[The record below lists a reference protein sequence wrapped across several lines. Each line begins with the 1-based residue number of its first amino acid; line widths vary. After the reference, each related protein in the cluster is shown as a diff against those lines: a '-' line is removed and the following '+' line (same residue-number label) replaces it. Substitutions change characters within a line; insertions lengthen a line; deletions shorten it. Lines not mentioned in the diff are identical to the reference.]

1 MGAELSVHIA
11 SMKFPDAKEPENLIE
26 DLQLE
31 VSPDKIVSLL
41 GRSGVGKTTLL
52 RMIAGLERRF
62 RGEIKLNGEKILK
75 PGRNVQM
82 VFQDYRL
89 LPWKTVYENIEF
101 AVKNGNGAKDKDQIE
116 RWIDIVGLKHRK
128 DAWIKNLSG
137 GEEGRVAFARAFAD
151 QPKVLLLDEP
161 FRGLDLGT
169 KFDLQE
175 QLLKALRAQKA
186 TVVMVSHSVEDAVFL
201 SDTVHILSDSPMKI
215 DKTFSIDA
223 ERPRNRGDHNLSGI
237 TAEITEYL
245 VSKKKIS

>member
-1 MGAELSVHIA
+1 MGAELLVHIA

-31 VSPDKIVSLL
+31 VLPDKIVSLL
-41 GRSGVGKTTLL
+41 GRSGAGKTTLL

-62 RGEIKLNGEKILK
+62 RGEIKLNGAKILK

-101 AVKNGNGAKDKDQIE
+101 AVKNGNGAKDTNQIE
-116 RWIDIVGLKHRK
+116 RWIEIVGLKHRK
-128 DAWIKNLSG
+128 DAWVKNLSG
-137 GEEGRVAFARAFAD
+137 GEEGRVAFARAFVD

-175 QLLKALRAQKA
+175 QLLNALREQKT

-215 DKTFSIDA
+215 DKTFNIDV
-223 ERPRNRGDHNLSGI
+223 ERPRNRGDLHLSGI

-245 VSKKKIS
+245 AGKRKVF